1 MDKIVEQWNAYY
13 RDPANA
19 QTAIRDK
26 AFFRLE
32 VDAIVEAIQDALASR
47 GLDRPSRILELGSG
61 TGELVSIILNRL
73 DGHGIEYVGVDIS
86 KVAIKMARGR
96 ELGNCTFVES
106 DFLAFLRASQDR
118 YDLIITQRSIMAVL
132 DRSLQTQLLGEI
144 KAHLEV
150 GGTAIISEG
159 TQDAFKRMA
168 ALRKSL
174 SVEPYKDIWHCLYIE
189 EEDLYGT
196 FGQVGCRDFA
206 SLYWLVT
213 RVIYPH
219 FEEPKHNSTVHA
231 FAEQLD
237 QTGDYGLVKLFTASV

>member
-1 MDKIVEQWNAYY
+1 M
-13 RDPANA
+13 
-19 QTAIRDK
+19 AI
-26 AFFRLE
+26 
-32 VDAIVEAIQDALASR
+32 
-47 GLDRPSRILELGSG
+47 
-61 TGELVSIILNRL
+61 
-73 DGHGIEYVGVDIS
+73 
-86 KVAIKMARGR
+86 
-96 ELGNCTFVES
+96 
-106 DFLAFLRASQDR
+106 
-118 YDLIITQRSIMAVL
+118 L
-132 DRSLQTQLLGEI
+132 DRSLQAQLLSEI

-150 GGTAIISEG
+150 EGAALISEG

-168 ALRKSL
+168 ALRESL
-174 SVEPYKDIWHCLYIE
+174 KVEPYKDIWHCLYIE